1 VSASRLNKT
10 VRELVRELAHDG
22 WESRGVQHGG
32 HVLLVHA
39 PSGARLVVSTTPSD
53 RRIAHQVRQ
62 SARRAIREAREG

>member
-22 WESRGVQHGG
+22 WESRGVQ
-32 HVLLVHA
+32 LLVHA
-39 PSGARLVVSTTPSD
+39 PWGARLVVSTTPSD